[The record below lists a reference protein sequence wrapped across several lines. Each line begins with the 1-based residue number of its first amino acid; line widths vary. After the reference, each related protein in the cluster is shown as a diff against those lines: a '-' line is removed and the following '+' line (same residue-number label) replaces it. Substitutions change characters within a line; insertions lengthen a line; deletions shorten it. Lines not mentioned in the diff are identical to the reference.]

1 MIKKDDTYKI
11 GHVGKTH
18 GLKGE
23 LTFTFTDDLFDSVD
37 CPYLI
42 CEVEG
47 ILVPF
52 FIEQYRFKTDSSAI
66 IKFEGIDSIEQAQ
79 QLVGS
84 DVYFEKK
91 YVEEGSRDEVSLN
104 YFIGFTV
111 TDKKE
116 GLIGTITDID
126 DQTDNWLFV
135 ISRQQ
140 TGGKKNEVLIPANEE
155 FITDINQEGKNIEM
169 DLPAGLLE
177 L

>member
-1 MIKKDDTYKI
+1 MIRKDDTYKVGRI
-11 GHVGKTH
+11 GKAH

-23 LTFTFTDDLFDSVD
+23 LTFTFTDDIFDSVD

-42 CEVEG
+42 CEVDG

-66 IKFEGIDSIEQAQ
+66 IKFEGIDTVDQTQ

-84 DVYFEKK
+84 EVYFEKK
-91 YVEEGSRDEVSLN
+91 YVEDGTQEEVSLN
-104 YFIGFTV
+104 YFIGFTI
-111 TDKKE
+111 TDKTE

-126 DQTDNWLFV
+126 DKTDNWLFV
-135 ISRQQ
+135 VSRQH
-140 TGGKKNEVLIPANEE
+140 TDRKNDEVLIPANEE
-155 FITDINQEGKNIEM
+155 FITDINQQGKNIEM
-169 DLPAGLLE
+169 DLPTGLLD

>member
-11 GHVGKTH
+11 GHIGKPH

-23 LTFTFTDDLFDSVD
+23 VIFTFTDDIFDTVEI
-37 CPYLI
+37 PYLI

-66 IKFEGIDSIEQAQ
+66 IKFEDIDSVAQAQ
-79 QLVGS
+79 QIVGS

-91 YVEEGSRDEVSLN
+91 YVADGTQDEVSLN
-104 YFIGFTV
+104 YFIGFQV
-111 TDKKE
+111 TDRDE
-116 GLIGTITDID
+116 GPIGTITDID

-135 ISRQQ
+135 VEHQQ
-140 TGGKKNEVLIPANEE
+140 ADGTKSEVLIPANEE
-155 FITDINQEGKNIEM
+155 FITDINHQEKTIEM
-169 DLPAGLLE
+169 DLPAGLLD

>member
-1 MIKKDDTYKI
+1 MIRKDDTYKI
-11 GHVGKTH
+11 GRIGKAH

-23 LTFTFTDDLFDSVD
+23 LTFTFTDDIFDSAD

-66 IKFEGIDSIEQAQ
+66 IKFEGIDNVNQTQ
-79 QLVGS
+79 QLVGA
-84 DVYFEKK
+84 DVYFEKRF
-91 YVEEGSRDEVSLN
+91 VEDGAREEVSLN

-111 TDKKE
+111 TDRTE
-116 GLIGTITDID
+116 GLIGTVTDID

-135 ISRQQ
+135 VSRRH
-140 TGGKKNEVLIPANEE
+140 TDGTESEVLIPASEE

-169 DLPAGLLE
+169 DLPTGLLD